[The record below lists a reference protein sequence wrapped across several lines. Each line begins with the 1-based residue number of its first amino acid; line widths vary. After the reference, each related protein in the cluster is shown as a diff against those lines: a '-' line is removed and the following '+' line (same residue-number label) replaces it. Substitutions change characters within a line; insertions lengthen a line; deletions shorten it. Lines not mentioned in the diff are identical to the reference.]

1 MACTTTFL
9 ELPAEIHLL
18 ICEYL
23 DPASAVALKSASK
36 YLRSIITVDMD
47 ELELEYWEV
56 FYITLEMRPERVP
69 LNHNECLSDID
80 APRRSNDWKVS
91 QELPSSSLELLHLL
105 WDKERGPCP
114 IVDPS

>member
-9 ELPAEIHLL
+9 DLPAEIHLL

-80 APRRSNDWKVS
+80 GMILTLTYLQIR
-91 QELPSSSLELLHLL
+91 QSLLLHWML
-105 WDKERGPCP
+105 
-114 IVDPS
+114 